1 MNIIRVHS
9 NFIKK
14 IWSKLCLPFQEGFLF
29 FLTTFLLSACIDIV
43 GFSLFESFFKGIF
56 IGLHHYVICYL
67 LTLLSCLLPGKWRV
81 YYRIIAFVLLAINFL
96 IDIVCVYSFHFTFDQ
111 EVPAILIGTNQNETI
126 EFIHTF
132 IPISL
137 IGIIISFFIAIKF
150 MYGWL
155 NAQKITLSKR
165 IQYTGVAL
173 CFISYLTIAL
183 VSNKNWKNVS
193 LGKIYTFMQVS
204 TPIDLRQY
212 QVNPN
217 LKHVSDRQPKNV
229 VMIIGESFS
238 KTHSSLYGYDKQ
250 TNPYLATLKDKGLLF
265 IFNHVQSPALNTI
278 PVFQS
283 LMSTYKPEYKDSIN
297 WYECI
302 TLQEILQKVDYHT
315 YWISNQSQKG
325 FHDNVITKYAEL
337 CDEMYFVGNR
347 FTAMGKRDF
356 DEIIIDP
363 IKKCIKLG
371 DTDSLSF
378 YFVHLMGSHPD
389 FKKRYPSGFDKFQAE
404 DYPNKPRKQ
413 RSQLATYD
421 NSILYNDSIVYTIM
435 NLYKNKEAII
445 FYFSD
450 HALDVYDSRDD
461 YVGHARYN
469 NKKSAEAGSAIP
481 FMIYMTPLYQ
491 KKFPEKKMLIQ
502 SKLDTPYRT
511 DNLIY
516 TIMDI
521 IGVIFDDNGDVGK
534 YSLLRK

>member
-1 MNIIRVHS
+1 MDKIRKYS
-9 NFIKK
+9 DRINK
-14 IWSKLCLPFQEGFLF
+14 IQSKLCLPFQEGFPF
-29 FLTTFLLSACIDIV
+29 FLTTFLLSACIDII
-43 GFSLFESFFKGIF
+43 GFSLYESFSKGVF

-67 LTLLSCLLPGKWRV
+67 LTLLFCLLLGQWRRC
-81 YYRIIAFVLLAINFL
+81 YRISVFVLLAINFL

-111 EVPAILIGTNQNETI
+111 EVPAILIGTNQNEAI

-137 IGIIISFFIAIKF
+137 IWIVISFFIVLKF
-150 MYGWL
+150 IYGWL
-155 NAQKITLSKR
+155 NTQKIMLRKKM
-165 IQYTGVAL
+165 QYVGVAL
-173 CFISYLTIAL
+173 FFVCYLIIAL

-193 LGKIYTFMQVS
+193 LGKIYTFMQAT

-212 QVNPN
+212 QVSPN
-217 LKHVSDRQPKNV
+217 LKYVDDRHPKNI

-250 TNPYLATLKDKGLLF
+250 TNPRLASLKDKGLLF

-297 WYECI
+297 WYECV
-302 TLQEILQKVDYHT
+302 TLQGILRKLDYHT

-337 CDEMYFVGNR
+337 CDEMHFVGNR
-347 FTAMGKRDF
+347 FTAMGKSDL
-356 DEIIIDP
+356 DEMIIDT
-363 IKKCIKLG
+363 IKKCIKV
-371 DTDSLSF
+371 DDANSLSF

-389 FKKRYPSGFDKFQAE
+389 FRKRYPSRFDKFRAD
-404 DYPNKPRKQ
+404 DYLNKPRKQ
-413 RSQLATYD
+413 RNQLAAYD
-421 NSILYNDSIVYTIM
+421 NSILYNDSIVYAIM
-435 NLYKNKEAII
+435 DLYKEQEAII

-461 YVGHARYN
+461 YVGHAQYN
-469 NKKSAEAGSAIP
+469 NEKSAKAGSAIP
-481 FMIYMTPLYQ
+481 FMVYMTPLYQ
-491 KKFPEKKMLIQ
+491 KNFPEKKELIQ
-502 SKLDTPYRT
+502 SKLDIFYRT
-511 DNLIY
+511 DDLVY
-516 TIMDI
+516 TIMDVM
-521 IGVIFDDNGDVGK
+521 GAIFVDNDDVEK